1 MRLML
6 FNACSYNVRASTTS
20 ILQPMD
26 QGVISTL
33 KSYYLTT
40 PFYKAT
46 AAINSD
52 SSGMSGQSKFET
64 FLESVRRS
72 DAIMNIHD
80 SWEEVKLSTL
90 TGIWKK
96 LISTLMG
103 NFKGFKTS
111 VEEVTENGKRTR
123 SGT

>member
-1 MRLML
+1 MK
-6 FNACSYNVRASTTS
+6 
-20 ILQPMD
+20 
-26 QGVISTL
+26 L
-33 KSYYLTT
+33 KLEDNLKNIKTE
-40 PFYKAT
+40 
-46 AAINSD
+46 
-52 SSGMSGQSKFET
+52 GLSKFET
-64 FLESVRRS
+64 FLESVRCS

-96 LISTLMG
+96 LISTLVG